1 MGVQLKMG
9 VQLNRSLFN
18 LLRTDLIVDFEG
30 YFVDKK
36 FIIKEIAF
44 FNYYLNTYDN
54 FFIKTQNY
62 YNKETQW
69 CINHYHKIPCNY
81 GNVSF
86 SLINKIFQ
94 NPYIVFLCY

>member
-1 MGVQLKMG
+1 MGVQPKMG

-30 YFVDKK
+30 YFVNKK

-44 FNYYLNTYDN
+44 FNYYLNTFDN
-54 FFIKTQNY
+54 FFIKNKKF

-69 CINHYHKIPCNY
+69 
-81 GNVSF
+81 
-86 SLINKIFQ
+86 
-94 NPYIVFLCY
+94 

>member
-18 LLRTDLIVDFEG
+18 LLRTDLIVDFEV

-62 YNKETQW
+62 YK
-69 CINHYHKIPCNY
+69 
-81 GNVSF
+81 VS
-86 SLINKIFQ
+86 
-94 NPYIVFLCY
+94 